1 MKIFI
6 LDPPL
11 PLEKVILVDSHAQ
24 GCPKMDGVKERPRVD
39 KIKAVI
45 NVKTQSGRY
54 SSQSYYSQAGE
65 IEIGFILDKVIVMKG
80 GVQAF
85 VKPIAPH

>member
-11 PLEKVILVDSHAQ
+11 PLEIVVLVDRHAQ
-24 GCPKMDGVKERPRVD
+24 GCPKMDGVKERLRVN

-45 NVKTQSGRY
+45 NVKAQSGRY
-54 SSQSYYSQAGE
+54 SPQPPYSQAGK
-65 IEIGFILDKVIVMKG
+65 IKVGFVLDKVIVVKRS
-80 GVQAF
+80 VQAF